1 MQIKFVQK
9 HDNYKKIIRYIRK
22 MEKQKV
28 GKMTWY
34 RYQNSATKARQQT
47 ILHA

>member
-1 MQIKFVQK
+1 
-9 HDNYKKIIRYIRK
+9 

-47 ILHA
+47 ILHAWRRM